1 MEKNENVRKEG
12 PKIYLPKIIKNKKY
26 QKSKPQNIYT
36 AVQIE
41 APNFGLHAT
50 NCIANISSTAA
61 LISSDNVANGAM
73 V

>member
-1 MEKNENVRKEG
+1 MKMFEKKG
-12 PKIYLPKIIKNKKY
+12 QKSICQKSSKIKIPKIETPKYLY
-26 QKSKPQNIYT
+26 GR
-36 AVQIE
+36 AARRIE